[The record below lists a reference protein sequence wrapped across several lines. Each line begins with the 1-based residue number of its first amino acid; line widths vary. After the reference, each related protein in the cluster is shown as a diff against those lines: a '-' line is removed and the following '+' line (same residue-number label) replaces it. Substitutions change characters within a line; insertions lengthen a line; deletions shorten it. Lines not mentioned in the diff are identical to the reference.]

1 MDITALSTAL
11 SSVNTMNDFSV
22 AMLSKTLDT
31 TRDIEEGLISMID
44 ATAMEQSVN
53 PNIGGSI
60 DISV

>member
-53 PNIGGSI
+53 PNIGGNI